1 VAARSSTPRQ
11 DLPLRPLRRSAF
23 MISDLQL
30 QY

>member
-1 VAARSSTPRQ
+1 MAPKSPAPREN
-11 DLPLRPLRRSAF
+11 LPLRPLRRPTL